1 MPSTTRPHG
10 SNFKPKWDI
19 FSIKTGKEEE
29 SYFFL
34 DGWEKAREGACV
46 RTASLAFWKW
56 ACDCLVPLI
65 KGLPVRTDLF
75 GAEAEQSAPR

>member
-1 MPSTTRPHG
+1 MGHLLDQDGERRRVL
-10 SNFKPKWDI
+10 
-19 FSIKTGKEEE
+19 
-29 SYFFL
+29 FFL

-56 ACDCLVPLI
+56 ARDCLVPLI